1 MEHNLRARP
10 VRALT
15 TDDNEARAPS
25 MTAENRSAPR
35 EHLRD
40 DLTPE
45 IETQAGPLAET
56 STIDSHRS
64 GYVAVVGK
72 PNVGKSTLVN
82 ALVGRKVAIT
92 SPKPQTTRRRI
103 LGILTRPNAQALF
116 VDTPGIHIPKQAL
129 NAYMMRE
136 VELALSDCD
145 AILFVVDVSRPPDED
160 DQRVIERIRPVSA
173 PKFMAL
179 NKADLM
185 DAADG
190 PDNVKQFLEMF
201 GDENNAV
208 FTSGVKIKQENLDEL
223 LEKIV
228 AVLPAGPQ
236 YFPPDQYTDQPER
249 MLAAELI
256 REQALRFLEQ
266 EVPHAVAVTINEYT
280 MRPNKTL
287 YLAATIYVE
296 RESHKGILIGKGGQ
310 MLKRIGSEA
319 RREIERELGHK
330 VFLELWV
337 KVREHWRR
345 DERYVER
352 LVSAL
357 E

>member
-1 MEHNLRARP
+1 MNTERQGAPDCDARE
-10 VRALT
+10 
-15 TDDNEARAPS
+15 DAPS
-25 MTAENRSAPR
+25 
-35 EHLRD
+35 D
-40 DLTPE
+40 
-45 IETQAGPLAET
+45 IETQAGQQIDTAAT
-56 STIDSHRS
+56 SPHRS

-82 ALVGRKVAIT
+82 ALIGRKVAIT

-103 LGILTRPNAQALF
+103 LGILTRPDAQALF

-145 AILFVVDVSRPPDED
+145 AVLFVVDVSRPPTED

-185 DAADG
+185 DASDG
-190 PDNVKQFLEMF
+190 PDNVKRFLDLF
-201 GDENNAV
+201 GDEDNAV
-208 FTSGVKIKQENLDEL
+208 FTSGVKIRQENLDAL
-223 LEKIV
+223 LEKII
-228 AVLPAGPQ
+228 AVLPPGPQ
-236 YFPPDQYTDQPER
+236 YFPPEQYTDQPER

-256 REQALRFLEQ
+256 REQALRFLEE
-266 EVPHAVAVTINEYT
+266 EVPHAVAVSINEYT
-280 MRPNKTL
+280 IRPNKTL

-296 RESHKGILIGKGGQ
+296 RESHKGILIGKGGR
-310 MLKRIGSEA
+310 MLKRIGSES
-319 RREIERELGHK
+319 RREIERETGHK